1 MEKTAYEILGVSPT
15 ATDEEIK
22 KQYHTLIRN
31 VHSDATFLKDLTEE
45 EREKC
50 EKLVRE
56 YNGAYGKL
64 SKGKRAD
71 YDRTLVQ
78 QRGTSRVIYEEPVQK
93 QYTTATE
100 FVWGDPE
107 EVVRRAAAKKSAEK
121 VFEEQFN
128 DLFKNIF
135 QSGFSFWGS
144 VTPDPNQ
151 NLRQDYWKLKSE
163 KEKLGRDLRMA
174 EQDVRIEYMKQS
186 STNEIQLGID
196 SRNIVSRMSSS
207 ESKRN
212 MELQGIRQNY
222 FFKLN
227 KRFMTD
233 KKRQR
238 LLQEQQQE
246 EDKVNA
252 KYNLL
257 REQYESKRV
266 KIEMDLAAYQKAEK
280 AAIENN
286 SRVQEIKGKLEAV
299 QRKLDTI
306 AVKLGY
312 QAQTSD
318 YTSSYGER
326 SRVSA

>member
-1 MEKTAYEILGVSPT
+1 MEKTAYEILGVNEN

-22 KQYHTLIRN
+22 KQYHTLVRN
-31 VHSDATFLKDLTEE
+31 VHSDVTSLKDLTEE
-45 EREKC
+45 ERKQC

-56 YNGAYGKL
+56 YNDAYGKL
-64 SKGKRAD
+64 SKGKRVD
-71 YDRTLVQ
+71 YDRGLAQ
-78 QRGTSRVIYEEPVQK
+78 QRGASRVIYEEPSQK
-93 QYTTATE
+93 QYATAAET
-100 FVWGDPE
+100 VWNDPE
-107 EVVRRAAAKKSAEK
+107 EVVKRAAAKKAAEQIL
-121 VFEEQFN
+121 EEQFN

-151 NLRQDYWKLKSE
+151 NLRQDYWKLKSK
-163 KEKLGRDLRMA
+163 KEKLERDLRMA
-174 EQDVRIEYMKQS
+174 EQDARIEYMKQS

-196 SRNIVSRMSSS
+196 SRNLVSKMSSF

-246 EDKVNA
+246 EEKVNA

-266 KIEMDLAAYQKAEK
+266 KLEMDLAAYQKAEK
-280 AAIENN
+280 SAVENN
-286 SRVQEIKGKLEAV
+286 SKVQEIKGKLEAV
-299 QRKLDTI
+299 QRKLDMV

-326 SRVSA
+326 SRVSV